1 MNYAELK
8 LFFLWAAVLDID
20 RRGGNESGML
30 LSRYWRSYGRDI
42 PWCNIDGV
50 TPWTGCDIISGMS

>member
-20 RRGGNESGML
+20 RRSGNVES
-30 LSRYWRSYGRDI
+30 W
-42 PWCNIDGV
+42 NV
-50 TPWTGCDIISGMS
+50 TVAILAKLWKRHSVV